1 MSEFFQANAEV
12 VERRWPALFARLLNE
27 DSSAIE
33 AELTQGLGSTLSI
46 GGIQLTSRHD
56 RVREAQIQAASL
68 SADKP
73 QLHVYGTGLGDLPTV
88 LLERTGLERLYV
100 HILNGALFALVLQL
114 LDQREWL
121 QDPRVELLYAG
132 DLSDIC
138 TPFFALPAEMLLA
151 DDYNAKIRDRLVS
164 EVHLSFNN
172 REFDPQS
179 PFIQQRLQD
188 CLPVLLA
195 DDDVATLFG
204 TCAGREIYVIGT
216 GPTLEQHFERLAAIR
231 ERAGRPLIICVDT
244 AYRPLR
250 EHGIVPDYVVSID
263 QRISFRHLP
272 FEESDGIPLVY
283 LPMSDPEVLRAWKG
297 KRYGGYS
304 ASPVYAALREQ
315 HPRALLHVGGSV
327 IHPAVDLAVKMGAA
341 RITLFGADFA
351 FPMNKTHAGWNDG
364 DLGPSVNQARH
375 WVRDGYGQRV
385 STQLNFRG
393 YLCVLERYI
402 ASQPQVAFFNSSR
415 AGAQIAGTGFNQEFV
430 Q

>member
-12 VERRWPALFARLLNE
+12 LQRRWPALFERLMAE
-27 DSSAIE
+27 DSAAVQ
-33 AELTQGLGSTLSI
+33 AELVQGLGSTLSVN
-46 GGIQLTSRHD
+46 GVQLTSRHD
-56 RVREAQIQAASL
+56 RTHEARVQAASL
-68 SADKP
+68 ADKA
-73 QLHVYGTGLGDLPTV
+73 QLHVYGTGLGDLPAV
-88 LLERTGLERLYV
+88 LLERAGLERLYV
-100 HILNGALFALVLQL
+100 HILNGALFALVVQL
-114 LDQREWL
+114 LDQRQWL
-121 QDPRVELLYAG
+121 EDPRVELFYAG

-151 DDYNAKIRDRLVS
+151 DDFNAKIRDRLVS

-179 PFIQQRLQD
+179 PAIQQRLQD
-188 CLPVLLA
+188 CLPVLLG
-195 DDDVATLFG
+195 DDDVAQLFG
-204 TCAGREIYVIGT
+204 TCVDRDVYVIAT
-216 GPTLEQHFERLAAIR
+216 GPTLEGHFERLAKV
-231 ERAGRPLIICVDT
+231 RAQAQRPLFICVDT

-250 EHGIVPDYVVSID
+250 EHGVVPDLVVSID
-263 QRISFRHLP
+263 QLISFRHLP
-272 FEESDGIPLVY
+272 FEQSEGIPLVY

-304 ASPVYAALREQ
+304 ASPVYAALREAY
-315 HPRALLHVGGSV
+315 PRGELHVGGSV
-327 IHPAVDLAVKMGAA
+327 IHPAVDLAVKMGAR

-364 DLGPSVNQARH
+364 ELGPSVNQARH
-375 WVRDGYGQRV
+375 WVRDGHGQRV

-402 ASQPQVAFFNSSR
+402 AAHPQVEFFNSSR
-415 AGAQIAGTGFNQEFV
+415 AGALIAGTRFNQEFV

>member
-12 VERRWPALFARLLNE
+12 LQRRWPALFERLMAE
-27 DSSAIE
+27 DSA
-33 AELTQGLGSTLSI
+33 AVQADLVQGLGSTLSVN
-46 GGIQLTSRHD
+46 GVQLTSRHD
-56 RVREAQIQAASL
+56 RTHEARVQAASL
-68 SADKP
+68 ADKA
-73 QLHVYGTGLGDLPTV
+73 QLHVYGTGLGDLPAV
-88 LLERTGLERLYV
+88 LLERAGLERLYV
-100 HILNGALFALVLQL
+100 HILNGALFALVVQL
-114 LDQREWL
+114 LDQRHWL
-121 QDPRVELLYAG
+121 EDPRVELFYAG

-151 DDYNAKIRDRLVS
+151 DDFNAKIRDRLVS

-179 PFIQQRLQD
+179 PVIQQRLQD
-188 CLPVLLA
+188 CLPVLLG
-195 DDDVATLFG
+195 DDDVAQLFG
-204 TCAGREIYVIGT
+204 TCVDRDVYVIAT
-216 GPTLEQHFERLAAIR
+216 GPTLEEHFERLAKV
-231 ERAGRPLIICVDT
+231 RAQAQRPLFICVDT

-250 EHGIVPDYVVSID
+250 EHGVVPDLVVSID
-263 QRISFRHLP
+263 QLISFRHLP
-272 FEESDGIPLVY
+272 FEQSEGIPLVY

-304 ASPVYAALREQ
+304 ASPVYAALREAY
-315 HPRALLHVGGSV
+315 PRGELHVGGSV
-327 IHPAVDLAVKMGAA
+327 IHPAIDLAVKMGAR

-364 DLGPSVNQARH
+364 ELGPSVNQARH
-375 WVRDGYGQRV
+375 WVRDGHGQRV

-402 ASQPQVAFFNSSR
+402 AAHPQVEFFNSSK
-415 AGAQIAGTGFNQEFV
+415 AGALIAGTRFNQEFV

>member
-12 VERRWPALFARLLNE
+12 LQRRWPALFERLMAE
-27 DSSAIE
+27 DSA
-33 AELTQGLGSTLSI
+33 AVQADLVQGLGSTLSVN
-46 GGIQLTSRHD
+46 GVQLTSRHD
-56 RVREAQIQAASL
+56 RTHEARVQAASL
-68 SADKP
+68 ADKA
-73 QLHVYGTGLGDLPTV
+73 QLHVYGTGLGDLPAV
-88 LLERTGLERLYV
+88 LLERAGLERLYV
-100 HILNGALFALVLQL
+100 HILNGALFALVVQL
-114 LDQREWL
+114 LDQRHWL
-121 QDPRVELLYAG
+121 EDPRVELFYAG

-151 DDYNAKIRDRLVS
+151 DDFNAKIRDRLVS

-179 PFIQQRLQD
+179 PVIQQRLQD
-188 CLPVLLA
+188 CLPVLLG
-195 DDDVATLFG
+195 DDDVAQLFG
-204 TCAGREIYVIGT
+204 TCVDRDVYVIAT
-216 GPTLEQHFERLAAIR
+216 GPTLEGHFERLAKV
-231 ERAGRPLIICVDT
+231 RAQAQRPLFICVDT

-250 EHGIVPDYVVSID
+250 EHGVVPDLVVSID
-263 QRISFRHLP
+263 QLISFRHLP
-272 FEESDGIPLVY
+272 FEQSEGIPLVY

-304 ASPVYAALREQ
+304 ASPVYAALREAY
-315 HPRALLHVGGSV
+315 PRGELHVGGSV
-327 IHPAVDLAVKMGAA
+327 IHPAVDLAVKMGAR

-364 DLGPSVNQARH
+364 ELGPSVNQARH
-375 WVRDGYGQRV
+375 WVRDGHGQRV

-402 ASQPQVAFFNSSR
+402 AAHPQVEFFNSSR
-415 AGAQIAGTGFNQEFV
+415 AGALIAGTRFNQEFV

>member
-12 VERRWPALFARLLNE
+12 LQRRWPALFERLMAE
-27 DSSAIE
+27 DSA
-33 AELTQGLGSTLSI
+33 AVQADLVQGLGSTLSVN
-46 GGIQLTSRHD
+46 GVQLTSRHD
-56 RVREAQIQAASL
+56 RTHEARVQAASL
-68 SADKP
+68 ADKA
-73 QLHVYGTGLGDLPTV
+73 QLHVYGTGLGDLPAV
-88 LLERTGLERLYV
+88 LLERAGLERLYV
-100 HILNGALFALVLQL
+100 HILNGALFALVVQL
-114 LDQREWL
+114 LDQRHWL
-121 QDPRVELLYAG
+121 EDPRVELFYAG

-151 DDYNAKIRDRLVS
+151 DDFNAKIRDRLVS

-179 PFIQQRLQD
+179 PVIQQRLQD
-188 CLPVLLA
+188 CLPVLLG
-195 DDDVATLFG
+195 DDDVAQLFG
-204 TCAGREIYVIGT
+204 TCVDRDVYVIAT
-216 GPTLEQHFERLAAIR
+216 GPTLEGHFERLAKV
-231 ERAGRPLIICVDT
+231 RAQAQRPLFICVDT

-250 EHGIVPDYVVSID
+250 EHGVVPDLVVSID
-263 QRISFRHLP
+263 QLISFRHLP
-272 FEESDGIPLVY
+272 FEQSEGIPLVY

-304 ASPVYAALREQ
+304 ASPVYAALREAY
-315 HPRALLHVGGSV
+315 PRGELHVGGSV
-327 IHPAVDLAVKMGAA
+327 IHPAVDLAVKMGAR

-364 DLGPSVNQARH
+364 ELGPSVNQARH
-375 WVRDGYGQRV
+375 WVRDGHGQRV

-402 ASQPQVAFFNSSR
+402 AAHPQVEFFNSSR
-415 AGAQIAGTGFNQEFV
+415 AGALIAGTQFNQEFV

>member
-12 VERRWPALFARLLNE
+12 LQRRWPALFERLMAE
-27 DSSAIE
+27 DSSAVQ
-33 AELTQGLGSTLSI
+33 AELVQGLGSTLSVN
-46 GGIQLTSRHD
+46 GVQLTSRHD
-56 RVREAQIQAASL
+56 RVHEARLQAASL
-68 SADKP
+68 PEHP

-88 LLERTGLERLYV
+88 LLERAGLEQLYV
-100 HILNGALFALVLQL
+100 HVLNGALFALVLQL
-114 LDQREWL
+114 LDQRQWL
-121 QDPRVELLYAG
+121 QDPRVQLFYAG

-151 DDYNAKIRDRLVS
+151 DDFNAKIRDRLVN

-172 REFDPQS
+172 REFDVQS

-188 CLPVLLA
+188 CLPLLLA
-195 DDDVATLFG
+195 DDDVAQLFG
-204 TCAGREIYVIGT
+204 SACGREIYVIGT
-216 GPTLEQHFERLAAIR
+216 GPTLEGHFERLAAIR
-231 ERAGRPLIICVDT
+231 AQAERPLFLCVDT

-250 EHGIVPDYVVSID
+250 ERGIVPDLVVTID

-272 FEESDGIPLVY
+272 FEDSAGIPLVY
-283 LPMSDPEVLRAWKG
+283 LPMSDPAVLTAWQG

-315 HPRALLHVGGSV
+315 YPRGQLHVGGSV

-351 FPMNKTHAGWNDG
+351 FPMNKTHAGWSDG
-364 DLGPSVNQARH
+364 ELGPGVDQARH
-375 WVRDGYGQRV
+375 WVQDGNGQRV

-402 ASQPQVAFFNSSR
+402 AAHPQVQFFNSSR
-415 AGAQIAGTGFNQEFV
+415 AGAMIAGTQFNQEFV

>member
-1 MSEFFQANAEV
+1 MSEFFPSNAEV
-12 VERRWPALFARLLNE
+12 IERRWPALLARLLAE
-27 DSSAIE
+27 DSASIGAD
-33 AELTQGLGSTLSI
+33 LCQGRGSTLTVA
-46 GGIQLTSRHD
+46 GVQLTSRHD
-56 RVREAQIQAASL
+56 RVHEARIQAASL
-68 SADKP
+68 PADKP

-114 LDQREWL
+114 LDQRQWL
-121 QDPRVELLYAG
+121 QDSRVELLYAG
-132 DLSDIC
+132 DLPDIC

-151 DDYNAKIRDRLVS
+151 DDFNAKIRDRLVS

-179 PFIQQRLQD
+179 PFIQQRLRD

-195 DDDVATLFG
+195 DPDVAQLFG
-204 TCAGREIYVIGT
+204 TCAGRDVYVIAT
-216 GPTLEQHFERLAAIR
+216 GPTLEQHYQRLAAIR
-231 ERAGRPLIICVDT
+231 ERAERPLFMCVDT

-250 EHGIVPDYVVSID
+250 EHGIVPDLVVSID
-263 QRISFRHLP
+263 QRIGFQHLP
-272 FEESDGIPLVY
+272 VEASDGIPLVY
-283 LPMSDPEVLRAWKG
+283 LPMSDPTLLRAWKG
-297 KRYGGYS
+297 PRYGGYS
-304 ASPVYAALREQ
+304 ASPVYAGLRAQ
-315 HPRALLHVGGSV
+315 YPRALLHVGGSV

-364 DLGPSVNQARH
+364 DLGPPVSEARH
-375 WVRDGYGQRV
+375 WVRDGFGQRV

-402 ASQPQVAFFNSSR
+402 ASQPQVQFFNSSR
-415 AGAQIAGTGFNQEFV
+415 AGALIAGTRFDQEFV

>member
-12 VERRWPALFARLLNE
+12 LQRRWPALFERLMAE
-27 DSSAIE
+27 DSAAIE
-33 AELTQGLGSTLSI
+33 AGLVQGLGSTLSV

-56 RVREAQIQAASL
+56 RLHEAQVQAASL
-68 SADKP
+68 ADKAH
-73 QLHVYGTGLGDLPTV
+73 LHVYGTGLGDLPTV
-88 LLERTGLERLYV
+88 LLQRDGLERLYV
-100 HILNGALFALVLQL
+100 HILNGALFALVVQL
-114 LDQREWL
+114 LDQRQWL
-121 QDPRVELLYAG
+121 EDPRVQLFYAG

-151 DDYNAKIRDRLVS
+151 DDFNAKIRDRLVN

-172 REFDPQS
+172 REFDAQS
-179 PFIQQRLQD
+179 PFIQQRLQE
-188 CLPVLLA
+188 CLPVLLG
-195 DDDVATLFG
+195 DDDVAQLFG
-204 TCAGREIYVIGT
+204 TCTDRQIYVIGT
-216 GPTLEQHFERLAAIR
+216 GPTLESHFERLAALQQHAD
-231 ERAGRPLIICVDT
+231 RARLICVDT

-250 EHGIVPDYVVSID
+250 ERGIVPDLVVTID
-263 QRISFRHLP
+263 QRIGFRHLP
-272 FEESDGIPLVY
+272 FEQSDGIPLVY

-304 ASPVYAALREQ
+304 ASPVYAQLREQ
-315 HPRALLHVGGSV
+315 YPRGLLHVGGSV
-327 IHPAVDLAVKMGAA
+327 IHPAVDLAVKMGAT

-364 DLGPSVNQARH
+364 ELGPSVNQARH
-375 WVRDGYGQRV
+375 WVRDGHGQRV

-402 ASQPQVAFFNSSR
+402 AAHPQVEFFNSSR
-415 AGAQIAGTGFNQEFV
+415 AGALIAGTRFNQEFV

>member
-12 VERRWPALFARLLNE
+12 LQRRWPALFERLMAE
-27 DSSAIE
+27 DSAAVQ
-33 AELTQGLGSTLSI
+33 AELVQGLGSTLSVN
-46 GGIQLTSRHD
+46 GVQLTSRHD
-56 RVREAQIQAASL
+56 RTHEARVQAASL
-68 SADKP
+68 ADKA
-73 QLHVYGTGLGDLPTV
+73 QLHVYGTGLGDLPAV
-88 LLERTGLERLYV
+88 LLERAGLERLYV
-100 HILNGALFALVLQL
+100 HILNGALFALVVQL
-114 LDQREWL
+114 LDQRHWL
-121 QDPRVELLYAG
+121 EDPRVELFYAG

-151 DDYNAKIRDRLVS
+151 DDFNAKIRDRLVS

-179 PFIQQRLQD
+179 PVIQQRLQD
-188 CLPVLLA
+188 CLPVLLG
-195 DDDVATLFG
+195 DDDVAQLFG
-204 TCAGREIYVIGT
+204 TCVDRDVYVIAT
-216 GPTLEQHFERLAAIR
+216 GPTLEEHFERLAKV
-231 ERAGRPLIICVDT
+231 RAQAQRPLFICVDT

-250 EHGIVPDYVVSID
+250 EHGVVPDLVVSID
-263 QRISFRHLP
+263 QLISFRHLP
-272 FEESDGIPLVY
+272 FEQSEGIPLVY

-304 ASPVYAALREQ
+304 ASPVYAALREAY
-315 HPRALLHVGGSV
+315 PRGELHVGGSV
-327 IHPAVDLAVKMGAA
+327 IHPAVDLAVKMGAR

-364 DLGPSVNQARH
+364 ELGPSVNQARH
-375 WVRDGYGQRV
+375 WVRDGHGQRV

-402 ASQPQVAFFNSSR
+402 AAHPQVEFFNSSK
-415 AGAQIAGTGFNQEFV
+415 AGALIAGTRFNQEFV

>member
-12 VERRWPALFARLLNE
+12 LQRRWPALFERLMAE
-27 DSSAIE
+27 DSAAVQ
-33 AELTQGLGSTLSI
+33 AELVQGLGSTLSVN
-46 GGIQLTSRHD
+46 GVQLTSRHD
-56 RVREAQIQAASL
+56 RTHEARVQAASL
-68 SADKP
+68 ADKA
-73 QLHVYGTGLGDLPTV
+73 QLHVYGTGLGDLPAV
-88 LLERTGLERLYV
+88 LLERAGLERLYV
-100 HILNGALFALVLQL
+100 HILNGALFALVVQL
-114 LDQREWL
+114 LDQRHWL
-121 QDPRVELLYAG
+121 EDPRVELFYAG

-151 DDYNAKIRDRLVS
+151 DDFNAKIRDRLVS

-179 PFIQQRLQD
+179 PAIQQRLQD
-188 CLPVLLA
+188 CLPVLLG
-195 DDDVATLFG
+195 DDDVAQLFG
-204 TCAGREIYVIGT
+204 TCVDRDVYVIAT
-216 GPTLEQHFERLAAIR
+216 GPTLEGHFERLAKV
-231 ERAGRPLIICVDT
+231 RAQAQRPLFICVDT

-250 EHGIVPDYVVSID
+250 EHGVVPDLVVSID
-263 QRISFRHLP
+263 QLISFRHLP
-272 FEESDGIPLVY
+272 FEQSEGIPLVY

-304 ASPVYAALREQ
+304 ASPVYAALREAY
-315 HPRALLHVGGSV
+315 PRGELHVGGSV
-327 IHPAVDLAVKMGAA
+327 IHPAVDLAVKMGAR

-364 DLGPSVNQARH
+364 ELGPSVNQARH
-375 WVRDGYGQRV
+375 WVRDGHGQRV

-402 ASQPQVAFFNSSR
+402 AAHPQVEFFNSSR
-415 AGAQIAGTGFNQEFV
+415 AGALIAGTRFNQEFV

>member
-12 VERRWPALFARLLNE
+12 LQRRWPALFERLVAE
-27 DSSAIE
+27 DSTAVPAQLVE
-33 AELTQGLGSTLSI
+33 GLGSTLSI
-46 GGIQLTSRHD
+46 NGIQLTSRHD
-56 RVREAQIQAASL
+56 RLHEAQIQAASL
-68 SADKP
+68 PDKA

-88 LLERTGLERLYV
+88 LLERSGLQRLYV
-100 HILNGALFALVLQL
+100 HILNGALFALVVQL
-114 LDQREWL
+114 LDQRQWL
-121 QDPRVELLYAG
+121 EDPRVELFYAG
-132 DLSDIC
+132 DHPDFF

-151 DDYNAKIRDRLVS
+151 DDFNAKVRDRLVS

-172 REFDPQS
+172 RDFDPQS
-179 PFIQQRLQD
+179 TEIQQRLQE

-195 DDDVATLFG
+195 DADVAQLFG
-204 TCAGREIYVIGT
+204 TCVGREIYVIAT
-216 GPTLEQHFERLAAIR
+216 GPTLEQHYQRLAAIR
-231 ERAGRPLIICVDT
+231 QRAERPLFICVDT

-250 EHGIVPDYVVSID
+250 EHGIVPDLVVSID

-283 LPMSDPEVLRAWKG
+283 LPMSDPSVLKAWKG

-304 ASPVYAALREQ
+304 ASPIYANLREQ
-315 HPRALLHVGGSV
+315 HPRAQLHVGGSV
-327 IHPAVDLAVKMGAA
+327 IHPAVDLAVKMGATG
-341 RITLFGADFA
+341 ITLFGADFA

-375 WVRDGYGQRV
+375 WVRDGHGQRV

-402 ASQPQVAFFNSSR
+402 AAHPQVEFLNSSR
-415 AGAQIAGTGFNQEFV
+415 SGALIAGTGFNPEFV

>member
-12 VERRWPALFARLLNE
+12 IEQRWPALFARLLNE

-68 SADKP
+68 PADKP

-114 LDQREWL
+114 IDQREWL

-151 DDYNAKIRDRLVS
+151 DDFNAKIRDRLVS

-179 PFIQQRLQD
+179 PFIQQRLRD

-231 ERAGRPLIICVDT
+231 ARVERPLFICVDT

-250 EHGIVPDYVVSID
+250 EHGVVPDYVVSID

-272 FEESDGIPLVY
+272 SEASDGIPLVY

-315 HPRALLHVGGSV
+315 YPRALLHMGGSV

-351 FPMNKTHAGWNDG
+351 FPMNKTHAGWSDG

-375 WVRDGYGQRV
+375 WVRDGHGQRV

-402 ASQPQVAFFNSSR
+402 ASQPHVAFFNSSR

>member
-1 MSEFFQANAEV
+1 M
-12 VERRWPALFARLLNE
+12 
-27 DSSAIE
+27 
-33 AELTQGLGSTLSI
+33 GSTLSI

-56 RVREAQIQAASL
+56 RIHEARTQAASL
-68 SADKP
+68 PTDKP

-88 LLERTGLERLYV
+88 LLERDGLEQLYV

-114 LDQREWL
+114 LDQRQWL

-132 DLSDIC
+132 DLPDIC

-151 DDYNAKIRDRLVS
+151 DDFNAKIRDRLVS

-172 REFDPQS
+172 RDFDPRS
-179 PFIQQRLQD
+179 AVILQRLQD

-195 DDDVATLFG
+195 DDDVARLFG
-204 TCAGREIYVIGT
+204 TCTGRDIYVIGT
-216 GPTLEQHFERLAAIR
+216 GPTLEQHFERLAVIR
-231 ERAGRPLIICVDT
+231 KREERPLIICVDT

-250 EHGIVPDYVVSID
+250 EHGVVPDMVVTID
-263 QRISFRHLP
+263 QRIGFRHLP
-272 FEESDGIPLVY
+272 FEESEGIPLVY
-283 LPMSDPEVLRAWKG
+283 LPLSDPAMLKAWKG

-304 ASPVYAALREQ
+304 ASPVYAQLREL

-351 FPMNKTHAGWNDG
+351 FPMNRTHAGWDDG
-364 DLGPSVNQARH
+364 ELGPPVNQARH
-375 WVRDGYGQRV
+375 WVRDGFGERV
-385 STQLNFRG
+385 RTQLNFRG

-402 ASQPQVAFFNSSR
+402 ASQPQVEFFNSSR
-415 AGAQIAGTGFNQEFV
+415 SGALIAGTRFNQDFV

>member
-1 MSEFFQANAEV
+1 MSEFFQPNAQV
-12 VERRWPALFARLLNE
+12 IQQRWPALFERLMAE
-27 DSSAIE
+27 DSSALQ
-33 AELTQGLGSTLSI
+33 AELVQGLGSTLSVN
-46 GGIQLTSRHD
+46 GIQLTSRHD
-56 RVREAQIQAASL
+56 RVHEARIQAASL
-68 SADKP
+68 ADKS

-88 LLERTGLERLYV
+88 LLERAGLERLYV

-114 LDQREWL
+114 LDQRQWL
-121 QDPRVELLYAG
+121 EDPRVQLFYAG

-151 DDYNAKIRDRLVS
+151 DDFNAKIRDRLVS

-172 REFDPQS
+172 REFDPHL

-188 CLPVLLA
+188 CLPVLLG
-195 DDDVATLFG
+195 DDDVAQLFG
-204 TCAGREIYVIGT
+204 TASGREIYVIGT
-216 GPTLEQHFERLAAIR
+216 GPTLEGHFQRLAAV
-231 ERAGRPLIICVDT
+231 RAQAERPLLMCVDT

-250 EHGIVPDYVVSID
+250 EHGIVPDLVVTID

-272 FEESDGIPLVY
+272 FEDSAGIPLVY
-283 LPMSDPEVLRAWKG
+283 LPMSDPAVLTAWKG

-315 HPRALLHVGGSV
+315 YPRGQLHVGGSV
-327 IHPAVDLAVKMGAA
+327 IHPAVDLAVKMGAS

-364 DLGPSVNQARH
+364 DLGPGVDQARH
-375 WVRDGYGQRV
+375 WVQDGHGQRV

-402 ASQPQVAFFNSSR
+402 AAHPQVQFFNSSR
-415 AGAQIAGTGFNQEFV
+415 AGALIAGTQFNQEFV

>member
-12 VERRWPALFARLLNE
+12 LQRRWPALFERLMAE
-27 DSSAIE
+27 DSAAVPAQLVE
-33 AELTQGLGSTLSI
+33 GLGSTLSI
-46 GGIQLTSRHD
+46 NGIQLTSRHD
-56 RVREAQIQAASL
+56 RLHEARTQAASL
-68 SADKP
+68 PDKA
-73 QLHVYGTGLGDLPTV
+73 QLHVYGTGLGDLPRV
-88 LLERTGLERLYV
+88 LLEREGLQRLYV
-100 HILNGALFALVLQL
+100 HILNGALFALVVQL

-121 QDPRVELLYAG
+121 DDPRVDLFYAG
-132 DLSDIC
+132 DHADFF

-151 DDYNAKIRDRLVS
+151 DDFNAKVRDRLVS

-172 REFDPQS
+172 RDFDPQS
-179 PFIQQRLQD
+179 PEIQQRLQA
-188 CLPVLLA
+188 CLPVLLGDA
-195 DDDVATLFG
+195 DVAQLFG
-204 TCAGREIYVIGT
+204 TCAGREIYVIAT
-216 GPTLEQHFERLAAIR
+216 GPTLEQHYQRLAAIR
-231 ERAGRPLIICVDT
+231 QRAERPLFICVDT

-250 EHGIVPDYVVSID
+250 EHAIVPDLVVSID

-283 LPMSDPEVLRAWKG
+283 LPMSDPAVLKAWKG

-304 ASPVYAALREQ
+304 ASPIYANLREQ
-315 HPRALLHVGGSV
+315 YPRAQLHVGGSV

-341 RITLFGADFA
+341 SITLFGADFA

-364 DLGPSVNQARH
+364 ELGPPVSQARH
-375 WVRDGYGQRV
+375 WVRDGHGQRV

-402 ASQPQVAFFNSSR
+402 AAHPQVGFLNSSR
-415 AGAQIAGTGFNQEFV
+415 SGALIAGTAFNPEFV